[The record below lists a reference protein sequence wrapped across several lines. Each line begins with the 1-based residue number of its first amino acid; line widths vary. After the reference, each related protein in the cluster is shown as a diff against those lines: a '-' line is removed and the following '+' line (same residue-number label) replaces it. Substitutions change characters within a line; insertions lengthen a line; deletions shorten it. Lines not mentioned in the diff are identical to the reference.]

1 MQAGIETQVSFVLAT
16 KNKETQAIVIFS
28 KPMTRGQAETMAGKL
43 RKVAEPVYVINLR
56 AE

>member
-16 KNKETQAIVIFS
+16 QHKETQGIVIFS
-28 KPMTRGQAETMAGKL
+28 KPMTRGQAESMAARL
-43 RKVAEPVYVINLR
+43 RKLADPVYVINLR

>member
-1 MQAGIETQVSFVLAT
+1 MQAGIETQLSFVLAT
-16 KNKETQAIVIFS
+16 QNKETHGIVIFS

-43 RKVAEPVYVINLR
+43 RKVADPVYVINLR